1 MNHAGLPPGE
11 AARLVDLVDYT
22 AGSLVS
28 RVVGKSASGSVTV
41 FAFDAGEDVSEHS
54 TPCDAWALIL
64 DGSAELLVG
73 GKTVTAGAG
82 ELVMLPAGVPHSLH
96 AKQRFKMLL
105 LMLRG

>member
-1 MNHAGLPPGE
+1 MMRAELLPGE
-11 AARLVDLVDYT
+11 KVRPEDLVDY
-22 AGSLVS
+22 ASGSLVS
-28 RVVGKSASGSVTV
+28 RVLGKTAAGNLTV

-54 TPCDAWALIL
+54 TPCDAWALVL
-64 DGSAELLVG
+64 DGSAELVVG

-82 ELVMLPAGVPHSLH
+82 EIVMLPAGVPHSLH